1 MNNAIYEAMQ
11 EVYKIK
17 DNGLVVWLD
26 IPEGEAWDFDVAM
39 ASRQLEDVIYYTP
52 EVADLIYLLQLD
64 MVVET
69 NHGYWPCVWY

>member
-1 MNNAIYEAMQ
+1 MQ

-26 IPEGEAWDFDVAM
+26 IPEGEEWDFDVSM
-39 ASRQLEDVIYYTP
+39 ARRQLEDVIYYTP

-69 NHGYWPCVWY
+69 NHEYWPHAW

>member
-1 MNNAIYEAMQ
+1 MNNAIFEAMQ
-11 EVYKIK
+11 DVYKIK
-17 DNGLVVWLD
+17 DNGLVVWLE
-26 IPEGEAWDFDVAM
+26 IPEEDEWDSDVYK

-69 NHGYWPCVWY
+69 NHEYWPYVWY

>member
-1 MNNAIYEAMQ
+1 MQ

-17 DNGLVVWLD
+17 DNGLVVWLE
-26 IPEGEAWDFDVAM
+26 IPEEVEWDSDVYRT
-39 ASRQLEDVIYYTP
+39 SRQLENVIYYTP

-69 NHGYWPCVWY
+69 NHEYWPYVWY

>member
-26 IPEGEAWDFDVAM
+26 IPEGEAWDFDVVM
-39 ASRQLEDVIYYTP
+39 ARRQLEDVLYRSP
-52 EVADLIYLLQLD
+52 EVADLIYLLELD

-69 NHGYWPCVWY
+69 NHGYWPHAW

>member
-1 MNNAIYEAMQ
+1 MQ

-17 DNGLVVWLD
+17 DNGLVVWLE
-26 IPEGEAWDFDVAM
+26 IPEGEAWDFDVSM
-39 ASRQLEDVIYYTP
+39 ARRQLENVIYYTP

-69 NHGYWPCVWY
+69 NHGFWPYAWY

>member
-1 MNNAIYEAMQ
+1 MQ

-17 DNGLVVWLD
+17 DNGQVVWLE
-26 IPEGEAWDFDVAM
+26 IPEEDEWDSDVYM

-69 NHGYWPCVWY
+69 NHAYWPYVWY

>member
-1 MNNAIYEAMQ
+1 MQ

-17 DNGLVVWLD
+17 DNGLVVWLE

-39 ASRQLEDVIYYTP
+39 ARRQLEDVIYYTP

>member
-1 MNNAIYEAMQ
+1 MQ

-26 IPEGEAWDFDVAM
+26 IPEGEDWDFDVSM
-39 ASRQLEDVIYYTP
+39 ASRQLENVIYYTP

-69 NHGYWPCVWY
+69 NHEYWPYAW

>member
-1 MNNAIYEAMQ
+1 MQ

-39 ASRQLEDVIYYTP
+39 ARRQLENVIYYTP

-69 NHGYWPCVWY
+69 NHEYWPYVWY

>member
-1 MNNAIYEAMQ
+1 MNNDFFEAMQ

-26 IPEGEAWDFDVAM
+26 IPEEDEWDIDVYM
-39 ASRQLEDVIYYTP
+39 ASWQLEDVIYYTP

-69 NHGYWPCVWY
+69 NHEYWPYVW

>member
-1 MNNAIYEAMQ
+1 MQ

-17 DNGLVVWLD
+17 DNGLVVWLE
-26 IPEGEAWDFDVAM
+26 IPEEVEWDSDVYR
-39 ASRQLEDVIYYTP
+39 ASRQLENVIYYTP

-69 NHGYWPCVWY
+69 NHGYWPYAWY

>member
-1 MNNAIYEAMQ
+1 MQ

-17 DNGLVVWLD
+17 DNGMVVWLD
-26 IPEGEAWDFDVAM
+26 IPEGEDWDFDVVM
-39 ASRQLEDVIYYTP
+39 ARRQLEDVLYRSP

-69 NHGYWPCVWY
+69 NHGYWPYVWY

>member
-1 MNNAIYEAMQ
+1 MQ

-26 IPEGEAWDFDVAM
+26 IPEGEDWDFDVVM
-39 ASRQLEDVIYYTP
+39 ARRQLEDVLYRSP

-69 NHGYWPCVWY
+69 NHEYWPYVW

>member
-1 MNNAIYEAMQ
+1 MQ

-26 IPEGEAWDFDVAM
+26 IPEEVEWDSDVYR
-39 ASRQLEDVIYYTP
+39 ASRQLENVIYYTP

-69 NHGYWPCVWY
+69 NHEYWPYVW

>member
-1 MNNAIYEAMQ
+1 MQ
-11 EVYKIK
+11 EVYEII

-26 IPEGEAWDFDVAM
+26 IPEEDEWDSDVYM
-39 ASRQLEDVIYYTP
+39 ASRQLENVIYYTP

-69 NHGYWPCVWY
+69 NHGYWPYAWY

>member
-1 MNNAIYEAMQ
+1 MQ
-11 EVYKIK
+11 EVYEII

-26 IPEGEAWDFDVAM
+26 IPEEDEWDSDVYM
-39 ASRQLEDVIYYTP
+39 ASRQLENVIYYTP

-69 NHGYWPCVWY
+69 NHEYLPYVW

>member
-1 MNNAIYEAMQ
+1 MQ

-26 IPEGEAWDFDVAM
+26 IPEEDEWDIDVAM
-39 ASRQLEDVIYYTP
+39 ASWQLEDVIYYTP

-69 NHGYWPCVWY
+69 NHEYWPHAW

>member
-1 MNNAIYEAMQ
+1 MQ

-39 ASRQLEDVIYYTP
+39 ARRQLEDVIYYTP

>member
-1 MNNAIYEAMQ
+1 MQ

-17 DNGLVVWLD
+17 DNGLVVWLE
-26 IPEGEAWDFDVAM
+26 IPEEVEWDSDVYM
-39 ASRQLEDVIYYTP
+39 ARRQLENVIYYTP

-69 NHGYWPCVWY
+69 NHEYFPYIW

>member
-1 MNNAIYEAMQ
+1 MQ

-26 IPEGEAWDFDVAM
+26 IPEGEAWDVDVAM
-39 ASRQLEDVIYYTP
+39 ARRQLENVIYYTP

-69 NHGYWPCVWY
+69 NHGYWPYAWY

>member
-1 MNNAIYEAMQ
+1 MQ

-17 DNGLVVWLD
+17 DNGLVVWLE
-26 IPEGEAWDFDVAM
+26 IPEEVEWDSDVYM
-39 ASRQLEDVIYYTP
+39 ASRQLENVIYYTP

-69 NHGYWPCVWY
+69 NHEFWPYVWY

>member
-1 MNNAIYEAMQ
+1 MQ

-17 DNGLVVWLD
+17 DNGLVVWLE
-26 IPEGEAWDFDVAM
+26 IPEEVEWDSDVYK

-69 NHGYWPCVWY
+69 NHEFWPYVWY

>member
-1 MNNAIYEAMQ
+1 MQ

-17 DNGLVVWLD
+17 DNGLVVWLE
-26 IPEGEAWDFDVAM
+26 IPEEVEWDSDVYR
-39 ASRQLEDVIYYTP
+39 ASRQLENVIYYTP

-69 NHGYWPCVWY
+69 NHEYWPYVWY

>member
-1 MNNAIYEAMQ
+1 MQ

-26 IPEGEAWDFDVAM
+26 IPEGEEWDSDVYM

-69 NHGYWPCVWY
+69 NHAYWPHAW

>member
-17 DNGLVVWLD
+17 DNGLVVWLE
-26 IPEGEAWDFDVAM
+26 IPEEEEWDSDVYK
-39 ASRQLEDVIYYTP
+39 ASRQLENVIYYTP

-69 NHGYWPCVWY
+69 NHEYWPYVW

>member
-1 MNNAIYEAMQ
+1 MQ
-11 EVYKIK
+11 EVYNIK

-26 IPEGEAWDFDVAM
+26 IPEGEDWDFDVAM
-39 ASRQLEDVIYYTP
+39 ARRQLENVIYYTP

-69 NHGYWPCVWY
+69 NHGYWPNIWY

>member
-1 MNNAIYEAMQ
+1 MQ

-17 DNGLVVWLD
+17 DNGLVVWLE
-26 IPEGEAWDFDVAM
+26 IPEEVEWDSDVYM

-69 NHGYWPCVWY
+69 NHEFWPYVWY

>member
-1 MNNAIYEAMQ
+1 MQ

-26 IPEGEAWDFDVAM
+26 IPEGEEWDFDVCM
-39 ASRQLEDVIYYTP
+39 ARRQLEDVIYRSP

-69 NHGYWPCVWY
+69 NHEYFPYIW

>member
-26 IPEGEAWDFDVAM
+26 IPEGEEWDFDVSM
-39 ASRQLEDVIYYTP
+39 ASRQLEDVIYRTP

-69 NHGYWPCVWY
+69 NHEYWPHAW